1 MNPFLVYILKVSLL
15 TAVFVLLYHLLLRRD
30 TFHRTARIVLVSS
43 LIISYILPFCV
54 ITIHKP
60 LPVVEEPEFV
70 AIQTSVAVPAAPS
83 RYTVQPDIQQEQRQ
97 IQKEQN
103 QIEEQV
109 RMQALPQQEVRQAV
123 VLPDSN
129 QSLLIPARKPIDW
142 ILVSIIIYALG
153 VVCLIILRLLSALKV
168 MEIIRRGRTIVKK
181 DGCSIVISSD
191 NIRPFSW
198 MNSIVLPED
207 MAQSES
213 LWNSAVV
220 RHEHSHV
227 SHHHSIE
234 LLVIDILSAF
244 QWFNPAVWLLRHDL
258 CCVQEFQADASVL
271 ESGLDKLEYEKSLL
285 SIATGGLSIPLVNGL
300 GESYL
305 RTRIKMMNR
314 NLSRKGN
321 LFKLIYLPVVMVL
334 ALGLMSNTVYD
345 KSEDEDADSETDVYP
360 EHEFVDLG
368 LSVNW
373 ALCNIGESDYFPEW
387 RGNLYAW
394 GESVTRDYDLENHFA
409 SRVSYY
415 FDNRIT
421 VLEPQDDAATL
432 LWGEDWRMPTKEEF
446 QELVDK
452 CQWEWTQENGH
463 YGYRVTGRNG
473 NSIFLPSGGMKIE
486 NRWNNYP
493 EGLYYWTSSC
503 NSDRPSGEPKAYM
516 FYSVSDG
523 DDINKNRRMGVVITP
538 LSLQIGRSVRPV
550 TEQRFIPIQGIAL
563 NRNDITLEIGQEYK
577 LKASF
582 IPSDA
587 TRKRIFWYSGNSAVA
602 KVDAHGKVTAISNG
616 ECTIKAVCGDFKV
629 ECQVTVRNPK
639 GYIPPKQVDAVTI
652 FRFGEEVNREFIDSL
667 QDDYDD
673 SMLET
678 EEVFKTH
685 IGDASGGITVTLFNY
700 TNKDW
705 NNDPGDFRIMDIDV
719 AGRHYRFRNVD
730 WVWEEMFDNGYF
742 HCCKVSD
749 SRYLLFLKGFD
760 YGCCPGTLTVF
771 AIDETGVYPVM
782 NKEYDLREFNR
793 EPFSMTVAD
802 WYDEYVSDDVTINS
816 ATYTLFIE
824 DGALKKRWVQ
834 LFPNKHEYVDLGLS
848 VNWATCNVGAEKPE
862 EYGDYYAWG
871 ETAPY
876 YVKNAGT
883 DDELQWRKGKEAGY
897 DWKSYFDIK
906 TIEPTDYDDIV
917 TFWYYNT
924 QEKKV
929 IEYYHDAATTNWG
942 GEWRMPRQAE
952 FEELIN
958 PDNCTWTWTTMNGV
972 NGYRVT
978 SKKPGYEGNS
988 IFLPAAGGYSGTD
1001 SWLRDAYGWYWSGSI
1016 DDKTSDKSTNFA
1028 YILCFYSDTRF
1039 VYVNSAVRCDGHP
1052 VRPVLP
1058 NGRNQ
1063 KAVYGTDN
1071 EPIAVITKR
1080 EPDVPLDSGEP
1091 ESTQTMSARFDG
1103 SLLES
1108 QVAVLSYQDSKVI
1121 PQSLPDIML
1130 DSLKKQYPEL
1140 NSLESIYDDG
1150 ILTNDKPY
1158 KGYISCIQMSK
1169 GVYSF
1174 WVMGLEDK
1182 GGKVVSIELGTID
1195 NAIAFLD
1202 KLITSYQKDK
1212 TITAQG
1218 HTFTAVK
1225 GNAYS
1230 VPRTD
1235 GVDLD
1240 PYLISVKNLKH
1251 DLSVLEKRKDWG
1263 AAGFDEI
1270 GFFTMENKPDHYE
1283 ILFPGWP
1290 RLFESLHMNTWDG
1303 VDGGEE
1309 WARTELEKQ
1318 IRERG
1323 SEGHVPGRSELAVS
1337 KFNGVILLPL
1347 QKSEYMT
1354 LSGAYKGY
1362 IQYYIP
1368 IIYDPEKYQAP
1379 LTDYQRSLKR
1389 SIFKRKK

>member
-43 LIISYILPFCV
+43 LIISYILPFCE

-60 LPVVEEPEFV
+60 APMVEEPEV
-70 AIQTSVAVPAAPS
+70 SAIQTPMTAPAAPS
-83 RYTVQPDIQQEQRQ
+83 RHTVQLEIQQEQRQ
-97 IQKEQN
+97 IRQEQN

-109 RMQALPQQEVRQAV
+109 RIQARPQQEMQQAT

-129 QSLLIPARKPIDW
+129 RSLPIPDRKPIDW

-305 RTRIKMMNR
+305 RTRIRMMNR
-314 NLSRKGN
+314 NISSKGN
-321 LFKLIYLPVVMVL
+321 LLKLIYIPLVMVV
-334 ALGLMSNTVYD
+334 ALILISNTVYD
-345 KSEDEDADSETDVYP
+345 KAETDNTDIESDAYP
-360 EHEFVDLG
+360 EHDFIDLG

-373 ALCNIGESDYFPEW
+373 ATCNLGSNYPFF
-387 RGNLYAW
+387 RGTLYELSMEYQ
-394 GESVTRDYDLENHFA
+394 GDT
-409 SRVSYY
+409 
-415 FDNRIT
+415 
-421 VLEPQDDAATL
+421 ATA
-432 LWGEDWRMPTKEEF
+432 LWGKDWRMPTKEEF
-446 QELVDK
+446 QELMDS
-452 CQWEWTQENGH
+452 CSWEFDNNNQGFI
-463 YGYRVTGRNG
+463 VTGRNG
-473 NSIFLPSGGMKIE
+473 NSIFLPAGGFKSGD
-486 NRWNNYP
+486 RDYLNYGSGVYLWGSRDL
-493 EGLYYWTSSC
+493 ESSEEPRAWAL
-503 NSDRPSGEPKAYM
+503 SVLSGPHAGKRLD
-516 FYSVSDG
+516 SVL
-523 DDINKNRRMGVVITP
+523 
-538 LSLQIGRSVRPV
+538 LSLLVSHSIRPV
-550 TEQRFIPIQGIAL
+550 TEQPYIPIQGIGL
-563 NRNDITLEIGQEYK
+563 NRNRIELEIGREYK
-577 LKASF
+577 LNASF

-602 KVDAHGKVTAISNG
+602 KVDAHGKVTAVSDG
-616 ECTIKAVCGDFKV
+616 ECTIKAVCGDFKA
-629 ECQVTVRNPK
+629 ECQVTVRMPK
-639 GYIPPKQVDAVTI
+639 GYAPPKQEEAVTI
-652 FRFGEEVNREFIDSL
+652 FRFGEEVNKTFLEHLDEF
-667 QDDYDD
+667 DDT
-673 SMLET
+673 LKLK
-678 EEVFKTH
+678 EVFRTDV
-685 IGDASGGITVTLFNY
+685 GDKAKGFKVTLFNF
-700 TNKDW
+700 TDEGW
-705 NNDPGDFRIMDIDV
+705 ENDPGDFCMITIET
-719 AGRHYRFRNVD
+719 GGKQYRFKNED
-730 WVWEEMFDNGYF
+730 WVIEPLFDNGYF
-742 HCCKVSD
+742 HCVEVAESH
-749 SRYLLFLKGFD
+749 YLLFLKGFD
-760 YGCCPGTLTVF
+760 YGCCPGTLTVL
-771 AIDETGVYPVM
+771 AVDETGAYMVM
-782 NKEYDLREFNR
+782 KKEYDLREFNS

-816 ATYTLFIE
+816 TTYTLFIE

-924 QEKKV
+924 QEKKE

-1080 EPDVPLDSGEP
+1080 EPDVPLDSDEP

-1158 KGYISCIQMSK
+1158 KGYISCIHMSK

-1182 GGKVVSIELGTID
+1182 GGKVVSTELGTIG

-1212 TITAQG
+1212 TISAQG

-1225 GNAYS
+1225 GNVYS
-1230 VPRTD
+1230 IPRTD

-1251 DLSVLEKRKDWG
+1251 DLSVLEKRKNWKEV
-1263 AAGFDEI
+1263 GFDEI
-1270 GFFTMENKPDHYE
+1270 AFFTMENKPDHYE
-1283 ILFPGWP
+1283 VLFPGWP

-1309 WARTELEKQ
+1309 WAATELEKQ

-1323 SEGHVPGRSELAVS
+1323 SEGHVPGRSELAVT

-1354 LSGAYKGY
+1354 PSGAYKGY